1 MRLVPTLRPLLAA
14 AVLVG
19 TTVMVT
25 ATPANA
31 ATCPHRDSPKIPAG
45 EANWALTCRQVEGQT
60 ALYVDGWVED
70 TRHDSLCAVVRITP
84 EGRNYPDEVRAA
96 CGYGE
101 RVQIHKFYQGRSAI
115 VRLASSR

>member
-19 TTVMVT
+19 ATVMVT

-45 EANWALTCRQVEGQT
+45 EASWTLTCRQVEGQT

-70 TRHDSLCAVVRITP
+70 TRRDALCAVVRITP
-84 EGRNYPDEVRAA
+84 EGQNYANEVRA

-101 RVQIHKFYQGRSAI
+101 RVQIHEFYQGRSAI
-115 VRLASSR
+115 VRLAGSR

>member
-1 MRLVPTLRPLLAA
+1 MRPVPSLRPLLAA
-14 AVLVG
+14 AVLVCA
-19 TTVMVT
+19 TVMVT

-45 EANWALTCRQVEGQT
+45 EADWTLTCRQVEGQS

-70 TRHDSLCAVVRITP
+70 TRRDTLCAVVRITP
-84 EGRNYPDEVRAA
+84 EGQNHPDEVRA

-101 RVQIHKFYQGRSAI
+101 RVQIHEFYKGRSAI
-115 VRLASSR
+115 VRLAGSR